1 MITISLSY
9 DVDVVMVIAV
19 RGKSILMI
27 VKMVIITD
35 ENVMKVITL
44 IKVVMI
50 VMIGIAIVM
59 IT

>member
-50 VMIGIAIVM
+50 VMIGIVIVM

>member
-19 RGKSILMI
+19 GGKSILMI